1 MAVNAGVAKVVVD
14 VELTGEAR
22 RVVAL
27 ERAIG
32 WARSHRNGA
41 PSGDSVVAVA
51 KKFEAYLEGGGG
63 SGRS

>member
-27 ERAIG
+27 ERALE
-32 WARSHRNGA
+32 WSRSHRNAA
-41 PSGDSVVAVA
+41 PAADVVVEVA

-63 SGRS
+63 RGRS